1 MNKLT
6 DIKAQIEKGLGSDEV
21 AEYEQK
27 LGTSDFPTV
36 TRAGVPRSSILL
48 HSVQKL
54 PHNLKASVSHHFWR
68 VSARTAPPAQIA
80 SGWRAEIGRGKH
92 SRRRVAAPQRLSLA
106 GRRRP
111 PAVRGGHGAEG
122 VAVWGARR
130 PRRLRFPRRA
140 RCERPAAGP
149 GSGAMKKDVRILLV
163 GERECGRDCA
173 GAGVGRGPP
182 RWGRVAVR
190 ARCGALAL
198 RGSPRLGAPGP
209 ALCVRGVAASSR
221 PGPERREAGGLCGA
235 PRAQKFASE
244 LASPRAAAERERGW
258 GVRPARGRVPPEPLR
273 AGRTSLFRS
282 RSLRIGSAAGADAL
296 RAAGRA
302 LRAGAGSRSP
312 ASAAAW
318 GDLGCAPQLQRGS
331 ASRCA
336 PETPVLRWYVG
347 AQISGQAAGS
357 TAPHWGKR
365 YYGGCL
371 LLACKALWSSS
382 REKSTT

>member
-27 LGTSDFPTV
+27 LGTSDSPTV

-163 GERECGRDCA
+163 GERECRRDCA

-221 PGPERREAGGLCGA
+221 PGPERREAGGLCRA

-258 GVRPARGRVPPEPLR
+258 GVRPARGRVPPDPPR

-282 RSLRIGSAAGADAL
+282 RSLENRERRWGRCVAGSGTGAAGWGWQQEPGVCRCLGWPWVRAAVTAGLRFSVCPWNSGPTLICRRPNKRSGRRKYGSAL
-296 RAAGRA
+296 REA
-302 LRAGAGSRSP
+302 
-312 ASAAAW
+312 
-318 GDLGCAPQLQRGS
+318 
-331 ASRCA
+331 
-336 PETPVLRWYVG
+336 VLRRLPLV
-347 AQISGQAAGS
+347 S
-357 TAPHWGKR
+357 
-365 YYGGCL
+365 L
-371 LLACKALWSSS
+371 
-382 REKSTT
+382 